1 MFSIVGISP
10 LTGVACY
17 SQFYLPSAS
26 DQIILFSAQH
36 IYNTR
41 RWFSDVKYH
50 SLYHQSCH
58 NNMIQTMNS
67 EFMMYSCIWI
77 GSLIYATVELYK
89 TGFKLHEDPSPLDHV
104 TGGWYRDTTD
114 LEWKSWKYFTRQSMI
129 HQELWF
135 YDQIYF
141 QRCSFFRYIYSY
153 QDLEIYLPN
162 MSNVTLLCKAIN
174 NIPL

>member
-10 LTGVACY
+10 LTGVTCY

-50 SLYHQSCH
+50 SLYHQSCD

-141 QRCSFFRYIYSY
+141 QRCSFFRYIFSY
-153 QDLEIYLPN
+153 QE
-162 MSNVTLLCKAIN
+162 
-174 NIPL
+174 